1 MQYQAIDKRTA
12 ELIEKSVISR
22 ALLLANSRPQRYA
35 SEQRW
40 ADRICKTMRVLP
52 PDADWSLSKRG
63 RLVRLDQNAANVRAV
78 TQCQSQLISS
88 LTIVAKGDAPDFGEA
103 WYELPRKIGLNFG
116 RVANV
121 FAALSIAE
129 GEISIDEQPPITPTM
144 REFVAYAIA
153 IMCQRPWNSR
163 ITKCDVCGK
172 FELPPKRKGGPRPK
186 TCSDNCTLKKGD
198 PTAAERQRRRRARIR
213 ASQTPK

>member
-88 LTIVAKGDAPDFGEA
+88 LTVIANGDTHDFGEA
-103 WYELPRKIGLNFG
+103 YWREPPARIGLNFG

-121 FAALSIAE
+121 FASLSIAK
-129 GEISIDEQPPITPTM
+129 GEITIDERPPITPTM

-172 FELPPKRKGGPRPK
+172 FDLPPKRKGGPRPK
-186 TCSDNCTLKKGD
+186 TCNESCKLKKGD
-198 PTAAERQRRRRARIR
+198 PTAAERQRRRRARVR
-213 ASQTPK
+213 AS